1 MAVNQRPNLSVK
13 DQAIWDRIHLIPF
26 TVRISDEKLVAQEQL
41 LATFQSEMGAILRW
55 AIEGCLKWQKEG
67 LTKPES
73 VVEATEEYK
82 SDVDPTISWVE
93 TRYTGNES
101 DTVPTRL
108 LFDDFMKYARENDI
122 QLGETY
128 DSTRFGKTI
137 MKKYKSKAK
146 RIDGSM
152 AKHYFGFKLPN

>member
-1 MAVNQRPNLSVK
+1 M
-13 DQAIWDRIHLIPF
+13 
-26 TVRISDEKLVAQEQL
+26 
-41 LATFQSEMGAILRW
+41 
-55 AIEGCLKWQKEG
+55 
-67 LTKPES
+67 
-73 VVEATEEYK
+73 EATEEYK
-82 SDVDPTISWVE
+82 SDIDPTISWVE
-93 TRYTGNES
+93 TRYTGNEV

-108 LFDDFMKYARENDI
+108 LFDDFKKYARDHDI
-122 QLGETY
+122 QLLEPY